1 VTRRVV
7 RRSALPVA
15 ASLAA
20 LAVGTL
26 VLAGCDAGKGQ
37 SGTQPPG
44 ATTSAAIVDGVQVL
58 ETDAG
63 NNLRFSNTS
72 LFATTGTV
80 KVTLKVTGS
89 IPHNL
94 AFSDGTQ
101 ASTGT
106 VNNNK
111 TATLQ
116 LTFTKPGTY
125 HFLCTI
131 HPYMKGT
138 LTIS

>member
-1 VTRRVV
+1 V
-7 RRSALPVA
+7 ALATLA
-15 ASLAA
+15 AS
-20 LAVGTL
+20 TL
-26 VLAGCDAGKGQ
+26 LLAGCDDGKGQ
-37 SGTQPPG
+37 SGTQPAG
-44 ATTSAAIVDGVQVL
+44 ATTSAVVVDDVQVL

-63 NNLRFSNTS
+63 NDLRFSNTS
-72 LFATTGTV
+72 LFARTGAV
-80 KVTLKVTGS
+80 KITLKVTGS

-111 TATLQ
+111 TETLQ